1 MRFRST
7 ILDADGSQSQAVL
20 EAADEQELHARLH
33 GEGRT
38 LVRAQS
44 LDRAAPT
51 DLDAHELGVVHI
63 PPRRLLLLTQ
73 ALYEALDAGVPL
85 LGTFQAV
92 AEQEE
97 DPKIAA
103 LLEHLG
109 DRVAAGQMLSDA
121 MAEHPRAFPG
131 IYCSLVRAGEQSGS
145 LPEVLLSIVGFLEWR
160 IEIASTVKQAMIYPM
175 IVAAAGYGM
184 VLFMLSFVIPRL
196 GSVLSK
202 MGGELPAASLV
213 LISASDFV
221 AANVWYIL
229 GGTIAGAIA
238 FKILAGTPLVQG
250 LLLDGLGKL
259 PVVRNVVRTLAIAQF
274 ARTFSV
280 LLHAGLTM
288 TQALDLGGSAVSLP
302 AVRNRLDGTRERIL
316 GGSRLGE
323 ALREEEVLP
332 PVALS
337 MVMVGEEAGRLP
349 VTFERLS
356 KLYDREVKAAVKKA
370 LGMLE
375 PIVTV
380 GLGIVV
386 GGVAVLVVGT
396 IYSAMK
402 GIGK

>member
-7 ILDADGSQSQAVL
+7 VLDADGSQSQAVL
-20 EAADEQELHARLH
+20 EAADELELHTRLH
-33 GEGRT
+33 AEGKA
-38 LVRAQS
+38 LVRVQ
-44 LDRAAPT
+44 RIEQAAAEPR
-51 DLDAHELGVVHI
+51 ELGVVHI

-92 AEQEE
+92 AEQED
-97 DPKIAA
+97 DPRIAA

-109 DRVAAGQMLSDA
+109 DRVAAGQMLSEA
-121 MAEHPRAFPG
+121 MAEHPHAFPG

-145 LPEVLLSIVGFLEWR
+145 LPEVLLSITGFLEWR
-160 IEIASTVKQAMIYPM
+160 IEIASTVKQAMVYPL

-202 MGGELPAASLV
+202 MGGELPAASKV
-213 LISASDFV
+213 LIECSGFVETHVLHILGATV
-221 AANVWYIL
+221 AAVITAKL
-229 GGTIAGAIA
+229 L
-238 FKILAGTPLVQG
+238 LARPAVQG
-250 LLLDGLGKL
+250 LVLDVLGRL
-259 PVVRNVVRTLAIAQF
+259 PVVSGLVRTLAIAQF

-288 TQALDLGGSAVSLP
+288 TQALDLGAAAVAQP
-302 AVRNRLDGTRERIL
+302 TVRDRIDGARERIL
-316 GGSRLGE
+316 AGARLGE
-323 ALREEEVLP
+323 ALRAEEVLP

-337 MVMVGEEAGRLP
+337 MVLVGEEAGRLP

-356 KLYDREVKAAVKKA
+356 RLYDREVKAAVKKA
-370 LGMLE
+370 LGLLE
-375 PIVTV
+375 PAVTV
-380 GLGIVV
+380 LLGLVV
-386 GGVAVLVVGT
+386 GGVAVLVVTT

>member
-20 EAADEQELHARLH
+20 EANDELELHARLH

-38 LVRAQS
+38 LLRAQA
-44 LDRAAPT
+44 LERPAVAAAP
-51 DLDAHELGVVHI
+51 ELGSVHI

-97 DPKIAA
+97 DPRIAA
-103 LLEHLG
+103 LLEYIG
-109 DRVAAGQMLSDA
+109 DRVASGQMLSEA
-121 MAEHPRAFPG
+121 MTEHPQAFPA

-145 LPEVLLSIVGFLEWR
+145 LPEVLLSIAGFLEWR
-160 IEIASTVKQAMIYPM
+160 IEIASTVKQAMVYPL

-202 MGGELPAASLV
+202 MGGELPAASLM
-213 LISASDFV
+213 LISASGFV

-229 GGTIAGAIA
+229 GGTIAGVAA
-238 FKILAGTPLVQG
+238 FVLLAKTPIVQG
-250 LLLDGLGKL
+250 AILDLLGRL
-259 PVVRNVVRTLAIAQF
+259 PVVHNVVRTLAIAQF

-288 TQALDLGGSAVSLP
+288 TQALDLGGAAVALP
-302 AVRNRLDGTRERIL
+302 NVRDRIDGARERIL
-316 GGSRLGE
+316 AGARLGE
-323 ALREEEVLP
+323 ALRAEEVLP

-337 MVMVGEEAGRLP
+337 MVLVGEEAGRLP

-356 KLYDREVKAAVKKA
+356 RLYDREVKAAVKKA
-370 LGMLE
+370 LGLLE
-375 PIVTV
+375 PAVTV
-380 GLGIVV
+380 LLGLVV
-386 GGVAVLVVGT
+386 GGVAVLVVTT

>member
-20 EAADEQELHARLH
+20 EANDELELHARLH

-38 LVRAQS
+38 LLRAQA
-44 LDRAAPT
+44 LERPAVAAAP
-51 DLDAHELGVVHI
+51 ELGSVHI

-97 DPKIAA
+97 DPRIAA

-109 DRVAAGQMLSDA
+109 DRVAAGQMLSEA
-121 MAEHPRAFPG
+121 MAEHPQAFPA

-160 IEIASTVKQAMIYPM
+160 IEIASTVKQAMVYPL

-202 MGGELPAASLV
+202 MGGELPAASLM
-213 LISASDFV
+213 LISASGFV

-229 GGTIAGAIA
+229 GGTIAGVVA
-238 FKILAGTPLVQG
+238 FVLLAKTPVVQG
-250 LLLDGLGKL
+250 AILDLLARL
-259 PVVRNVVRTLAIAQF
+259 PAVRDVVRTLAIAQF

-288 TQALDLGGSAVSLP
+288 TQALDLGGAAVALP
-302 AVRNRLDGTRERIL
+302 AVRDRIDGARERIL
-316 GGSRLGE
+316 AGSRLGE

-337 MVMVGEEAGRLP
+337 MVLVGEEAGRLP
-349 VTFERLS
+349 VTFDRLS
-356 KLYDREVKAAVKKA
+356 RLYDREVKAAVKKA
-370 LGMLE
+370 LGLLE
-375 PIVTV
+375 PVVTV
-380 GLGIVV
+380 LLGLVV
-386 GGVAVLVVGT
+386 GGVAVLVVTT

>member
-20 EAADEQELHARLH
+20 EANDELELHARLH

-38 LVRAQS
+38 LLRAQA
-44 LDRAAPT
+44 LERPAVAAAP
-51 DLDAHELGVVHI
+51 ELGSVHI

-97 DPKIAA
+97 DPRIAA

-109 DRVAAGQMLSDA
+109 DRVAAGQMLSEA
-121 MAEHPRAFPG
+121 MAEHPQAFPA

-160 IEIASTVKQAMIYPM
+160 IEIASTVKQAMVYPL

-202 MGGELPAASLV
+202 MGGELPAASLM
-213 LISASDFV
+213 LISASGFV

-229 GGTIAGAIA
+229 GGTIAGVAA
-238 FKILAGTPLVQG
+238 FVLLAKTPIVQG
-250 LLLDGLGKL
+250 AILDLLGRL
-259 PVVRNVVRTLAIAQF
+259 PVVHNVVRTLAIAQF

-288 TQALDLGGSAVSLP
+288 TQALDLGGAAVALP
-302 AVRNRLDGTRERIL
+302 NVRDRIDGARERIL
-316 GGSRLGE
+316 AGSRLGE

-337 MVMVGEEAGRLP
+337 MVLVGEEAGRLP
-349 VTFERLS
+349 VTFDRLS
-356 KLYDREVKAAVKKA
+356 RLYDREVKAAVKKA
-370 LGMLE
+370 LGLLE
-375 PIVTV
+375 PVVTV
-380 GLGIVV
+380 LLGLVV
-386 GGVAVLVVGT
+386 GGVAVLVVTT